1 MKNKDV
7 LDQGGQEKS
16 DARYILKVIRFVHKY
31 EAEEKGKSKVSGV
44 NKWKEKFSINREG
57 PEHRW

>member
-7 LDQGGQEKS
+7 LDEGGQEKS

-44 NKWKEKFSINREG
+44 NK
-57 PEHRW
+57 